1 MYVFFCRCCILKCKY
16 ILRGKAQADW
26 SLVNWVVV
34 PSSRL
39 NYLRASLQYT
49 PFQSDD
55 TKQVEREA
63 TEAEAGDRSALSFHG
78 STADTKVCPF
88 APWKPAQHIYQLH
101 NYTWHRAATGHRA
114 AQQYVLSTFRSLPY
128 HPQSNPRS
136 CPPSRGLGRRSTP
149 LLTRPQCHWTCL
161 TISA

>member
-16 ILRGKAQADW
+16 ILRGKGQADW

-63 TEAEAGDRSALSFHG
+63 AEAEAGDLRISAQLFHG
-78 STADTKVCPF
+78 STADAKVWLCERPR
-88 APWKPAQHIYQLH
+88 PSP
-101 NYTWHRAATGHRA
+101 
-114 AQQYVLSTFRSLPY
+114 QQSKS
-128 HPQSNPRS
+128 PR
-136 CPPSRGLGRRSTP
+136 TP
-149 LLTRPQCHWTCL
+149 LIQ
-161 TISA
+161 